1 MNLSKAYDT
10 LNRDL
15 SLAKLKSYGF
25 SENAIKLLWSYLKD
39 LRQAFQIKNNK
50 FNFYKKAQAGVPQG
64 SIDSPLLFN
73 LFINDIVLF
82 LSETYLSIYADD
94 NNLYSTG
101 KKLNSIKE
109 KLWKDFKVAT
119 DWFF

>member
-39 LRQAFQIKNNK
+39 LQQAFQIKNNK
-50 FNFYKKAQAGVPQG
+50 FSSCKKAQAGVP
-64 SIDSPLLFN
+64 
-73 LFINDIVLF
+73 
-82 LSETYLSIYADD
+82 
-94 NNLYSTG
+94 
-101 KKLNSIKE
+101 
-109 KLWKDFKVAT
+109 
-119 DWFF
+119 